1 MANLKVTLHDAQMEI
16 FTSDK
21 RFKIASCGRRFGKSY
36 LAAWV
41 LIIKALQSDSKD
53 VFYVAPTFQ
62 QAKDILWS
70 ILKTIGKDV
79 IKAAH
84 ENTATLTLI
93 NDRKIYLKGSDR
105 PDTLR
110 GVGLAYVVMDE
121 YASMKQEVWEMILR
135 PTLADVKGGALFIGT
150 PAGKNH
156 FYQLWLDA
164 QLEENSSE
172 WEAFQFNSIDNPFL
186 DPKEIEAA
194 RSTMSTQ
201 AFRQEFEATFESF
214 TGGLFK
220 EEWVRYVDDDEF
232 DDKKAKV
239 QGHFVISVDPAGFE
253 KAQRER
259 GLKTSKLDETAISVV
274 KIAQDEWLV
283 KDILHGR
290 WGIKETAANILNA
303 AEDVKATTVGIES
316 GALKNAIMP
325 YLEDEMRMRGRWVN
339 ITDVTHGGRRKQDR
353 IVWALQGRMEHGK
366 IKLRKADWNK
376 HFIGQMLD
384 FPNPLSHDDLLDSL
398 AYIDQVSVSDFAQS
412 IELEEWEPFDNLS
425 GY

>member
-1 MANLKVTLHDAQMEI
+1 MAELKVSLHEAQMEI
-16 FTSDK
+16 FRSPK
-21 RFKIASCGRRFGKSY
+21 RFKVASCGRRFGKSY

-41 LIIKALQSDSKD
+41 LIIKALQSPSKD

-62 QAKDILWS
+62 QAKDILWA
-70 ILKTIGKDV
+70 ILKDVGRDV
-79 IKAAH
+79 IKSAH

-121 YASMKQEVWEMILR
+121 YASMKPEVWEMILR

-156 FYQLWLDA
+156 FYKLWVDA
-164 QLEENSSE
+164 QINENQND
-172 WEAFQFNSIDNPFL
+172 WEAFQFNSTDNTFL
-186 DPKEIEAA
+186 DPSEINDAK
-194 RSTMSTQ
+194 RSMSTQ

-214 TGGLFK
+214 SGGVFK
-220 EEWVRYVDDDEF
+220 EEWIKYSDDDVF
-232 DDKKAKV
+232 DQSSKT
-239 QGHFVISVDPAGFE
+239 QGSYVISVDPAGFE
-253 KAQRER
+253 KADKDR
-259 GLKTSKLDETAISVV
+259 GLKSSKLDETAISVV
-274 KIAQDEWLV
+274 KICGDEWHV

-290 WGIKETAANILNA
+290 WGIKETAEKILDA
-303 AEDVKATTVGIES
+303 AEEVEAITVGIEA

-325 YLEDEMRMRGRWVN
+325 YIEDLMRIRGRWVN
-339 ITDVTHGGRRKQDR
+339 ITDVSHGGKRKQDR

-366 IKLRKADWNK
+366 LLFRKAEWN
-376 HFIGQMLD
+376 HDFITQMLD
-384 FPNPLSHDDLLDSL
+384 FPSPLSHDDLLDSL
-398 AYIDQVSVSDFAQS
+398 AYIDQVSVVDFAQS
-412 IELEEWEPFDNLS
+412 IELDDWDPIDEYT